1 MAYPYDLDYEAAS
14 KERAHKEPVLQTNRQ
29 MWKLMVFSYLT
40 CGIYTILFFIPFSFD
55 IDKVAPKRDGGKT
68 FNYLFAF
75 LLALV
80 TGNIA
85 LWVWFYH
92 ITDRV
97 EEALANRGIDYSLS
111 MSDFWGWYVLGSFIL
126 VGPFVYFH
134 KLCTAMN
141 LLCEDFNTK
150 NEKNQK
156 A

>member
-14 KERAHKEPVLQTNRQ
+14 KEKAHKEPVLATNRQ
-29 MWKLMVFSYLT
+29 MWKLMLFSYLT

-68 FNYLFAF
+68 FNYLFAY

-97 EEALANRGIDYSLS
+97 EEALANRGIDYSFG
-111 MSDFWGWYVLGSFIL
+111 MSDVWGWYVLGSFIL

-141 LLCEDFNTK
+141 LLCEDFNAK
-150 NEKNQK
+150 NEKK
-156 A
+156 